1 MLHISF
7 SPANTSNVFVGHTD
21 CALLASAA
29 AARAFEPLKIF
40 KAVFGPLR
48 HANCVI
54 GHRGLK

>member
-7 SPANTSNVFVGHTD
+7 SLANTFDVFVGHTN

-29 AARAFEPLKIF
+29 AGQAFEPLKTLKTIF
-40 KAVFGPLR
+40 RPPRRL
-48 HANCVI
+48 NCVI